1 MTARL
6 IARLADVARLNDKLG
21 VRHDGPLC
29 ADFCEQHVAAR
40 RVEVR
45 LTARQNARLRERVR
59 ALAKREGL
67 TVRGLADKAGL
78 SIGAVR
84 TVGGTKGGPTLG
96 TLLALSK
103 ALRLD
108 SIDELLGPS
117 GTALLANQ
125 DELEAAV
132 GEPAMTVVMKCGT
145 TQEDM

>member
-1 MTARL
+1 M
-6 IARLADVARLNDKLG
+6 
-21 VRHDGPLC
+21 
-29 ADFCEQHVAAR
+29 
-40 RVEVR
+40 
-45 LTARQNARLRERVR
+45 R

-78 SIGAVR
+78 SVGAVM

-117 GTALLANQ
+117 GTALLANH
-125 DELEAAV
+125 DELEAAA
-132 GEPAMTVVMKCGT
+132 GEPALTVVMKVGT
-145 TQEDM
+145 IQEDM